1 MSWAEACRSHSSVTS
16 WFAYVSMPVS
26 QFLLIRWVR
35 DAVVHRW
42 LPAVARRTLYGVGVL
57 FVWRHHVFLHAATWR
72 TVRCSP
78 ASSLFAKARLP
89 DFKGEIAVM
98 VVLMLLL
105 ALGPL
110 LLFAAQLAAVKRT
123 GLREYGTLAQRYVLE
138 FDGKWLR
145 GGAPADEPLVGS
157 ADIQSLT
164 DLGTGYD
171 VVGTMNS
178 ALITK
183 DAVIQ
188 IVGATLAPIA
198 PLVLT
203 LIPLEQLVK
212 TLARILF

>member
-1 MSWAEACRSHSSVTS
+1 
-16 WFAYVSMPVS
+16 
-26 QFLLIRWVR
+26 
-35 DAVVHRW
+35 
-42 LPAVARRTLYGVGVL
+42 
-57 FVWRHHVFLHAATWR
+57 
-72 TVRCSP
+72 
-78 ASSLFAKARLP
+78 
-89 DFKGEIAVM
+89 M

-123 GLREYGTLAQRYVLE
+123 GLREYGALAQRYVLE

-157 ADIQSLT
+157 ADIQSLA